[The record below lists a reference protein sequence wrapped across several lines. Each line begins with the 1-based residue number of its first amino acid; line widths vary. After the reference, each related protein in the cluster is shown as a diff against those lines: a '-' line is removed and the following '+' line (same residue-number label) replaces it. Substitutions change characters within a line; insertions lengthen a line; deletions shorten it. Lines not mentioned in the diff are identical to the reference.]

1 MQEPAGRKAIAQATD
16 QFVGAVA
23 LGWAQRGGV
32 PFRRLVIVDRNECG
46 LAAHR
51 EAHIAAGEVLVDL
64 LAQRIERRPCFI
76 GEWVG
81 HARLFRDARDGHV
94 EGEGNFRRFDRAADR
109 RRGAEVGRGG
119 EREVALPAQQA
130 GRGVEPDPARTRHV
144 HFSPGVQVGEILR
157 RTCGPID
164 RKHVRPQLD
173 QIARHE
179 ARREADVTQD
189 LHEQP
194 RAVAARARLRRK
206 RLLRRLHADF
216 HADQI
221 ADLMVQTLIE
231 ANQEID
237 DIHPIAWDRSE
248 KRRQQR
254 TRRLGIEKRRKLLGE
269 LRGIGERESLRE
281 RLYEEVERIDH
292 RHVGDQIDGDLEF
305 AGLFREYE
313 AREPVSVRVLQPVHE
328 MLCRRHLERI
338 ARYAS
343 AAMRRGPQPDDL
355 WSETDGAFVPVARG
369 MVKTDEDRHTPLCC
383 VERNRVTFGPA
394 ISPRALV
401 A

>member
-1 MQEPAGRKAIAQATD
+1 
-16 QFVGAVA
+16 
-23 LGWAQRGGV
+23 
-32 PFRRLVIVDRNECG
+32 
-46 LAAHR
+46 
-51 EAHIAAGEVLVDL
+51 
-64 LAQRIERRPCFI
+64 
-76 GEWVG
+76 
-81 HARLFRDARDGHV
+81 
-94 EGEGNFRRFDRAADR
+94 
-109 RRGAEVGRGG
+109 
-119 EREVALPAQQA
+119 
-130 GRGVEPDPARTRHV
+130 
-144 HFSPGVQVGEILR
+144 
-157 RTCGPID
+157 
-164 RKHVRPQLD
+164 
-173 QIARHE
+173 
-179 ARREADVTQD
+179 
-189 LHEQP
+189 
-194 RAVAARARLRRK
+194 
-206 RLLRRLHADF
+206 
-216 HADQI
+216 
-221 ADLMVQTLIE
+221 MVQTLIE

-369 MVKTDEDRHTPLCC
+369 MVKTDKDRHTPPCC
-383 VERNRVTFGPA
+383 VVRNRVTWTRAFTSSLGRMIPASCCKAWTYYAIFNAIFGPTTALA
-394 ISPRALV
+394 ISPPERTIRPHATKPGGV
-401 A
+401 ASAPAGTRGRDLRPMTRTCEGA